1 MSIKTLIS
9 PKQLAQAIG
18 ASESSLKRWADDGLL
33 RVSKTA
39 GGHRR
44 IPVNDAIRFIRERH
58 LEVIKPEAIGLS
70 SSLIP
75 ASECRSIDD
84 LTSMLIDYFT
94 EGKVEEAETLLI
106 SSYLSGSSVA
116 EIADGPIQGAL
127 EQIGYIWKHKDNGI
141 LIEHRATDT
150 CLRSLVRMRSMFHP
164 GENAPYATG
173 GAAPDD
179 PYILPSLIASVVLA
193 ENGFKSV
200 NLGPNCP
207 LNTIKQSVEQTNSK
221 ITWLTVS
228 VAKNPDQMNSD
239 IMELSDTLK
248 SLGSTLTVGGRE
260 ASRLGLDPAH
270 ITMCNSMSDF
280 ERITTMV
287 NATN

>member
-1 MSIKTLIS
+1 LSIKTLIS

-75 ASECRSIDD
+75 ASECRSIED

-106 SSYLSGSSVA
+106 SSYLSGKSVA
-116 EIADGPIQGAL
+116 EIADGPIQGAM
-127 EQIGYIWKHKDNGI
+127 EQIGYIWKHK
-141 LIEHRATDT
+141 EW
-150 CLRSLVRMRSMFHP
+150 
-164 GENAPYATG
+164 
-173 GAAPDD
+173 D
-179 PYILPSLIASVVLA
+179 PYRAPGHRYVPAFLGQN
-193 ENGFKSV
+193 ENNV
-200 NLGPNCP
+200 
-207 LNTIKQSVEQTNSK
+207 
-221 ITWLTVS
+221 
-228 VAKNPDQMNSD
+228 
-239 IMELSDTLK
+239 
-248 SLGSTLTVGGRE
+248 
-260 ASRLGLDPAH
+260 
-270 ITMCNSMSDF
+270 
-280 ERITTMV
+280 
-287 NATN
+287 